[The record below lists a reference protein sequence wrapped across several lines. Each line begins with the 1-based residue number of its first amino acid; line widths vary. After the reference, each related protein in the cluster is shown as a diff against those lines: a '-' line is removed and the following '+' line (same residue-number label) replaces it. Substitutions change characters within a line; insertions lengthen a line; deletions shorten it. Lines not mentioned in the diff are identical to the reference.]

1 MFGSA
6 FAARNELHATD
17 LRALVALLDRQRS
30 GDVASPGWLAGH
42 LGLNSASTT
51 ALIDR
56 LETKGLVSRSRDGT
70 DRRKV
75 ALHVTD
81 AAQQMGWS
89 FFGPLIEQVIAVADG
104 FSDDELAAIRT
115 FLDRVTTAVAD
126 ARSR

>member
-1 MFGSA
+1 MQFFNTCSTSRRQSFSSDAATGPA
-6 FAARNELHATD
+6 ADEAARI
-17 LRALVALLDRQRS
+17 
-30 GDVASPGWLAGH
+30 P
-42 LGLNSASTT
+42 
-51 ALIDR
+51 ALI
-56 LETKGLVSRSRDGT
+56 LEMQL
-70 DRRKV
+70 